1 MKKLVSLCMLTDLPP
16 GKPRL
21 MRAPGA
27 HGATGMPGQR
37 LACVRRGDR
46 VDVVDDRCPHEGH
59 PLSMGLVRDGVLTC
73 PWHNWKFDLGTGRC
87 LFGGEA
93 VRRYPVEVLNEE
105 VFVDLSLDEGETRLR
120 LEEDFVRAVAE
131 GAIDGALREG
141 LRLSRL
147 DGNARAP
154 WAPLVRMACQ
164 RTPFGAGDALVAIEA
179 ALALADDGVLDAG
192 EALAVAALAVSDE
205 TRARSARPLPEAVQS
220 ELEWDRDAFL
230 DDLLE
235 ERRSDAVARVLGL
248 PLEARVA
255 EVTDGWFIPFASLKL
270 WDRGATLA
278 RVRAGAAL
286 ATRLDEGGREE
297 LLAGIATSLGW
308 AVAESDLP
316 AWRATRVG
324 LQEAARVV
332 PGNAA
337 LGDDARAALLD
348 AALRSE
354 RDAVLATLAAG
365 RAGAAPAL
373 VLDVLADA
381 ALERLARYDLAR
393 SAQVGSTVT
402 AWDAARAVIL
412 AHAAT
417 RSPPCR
423 FSLAQ
428 AVMLAGVVG
437 RLARVSAGSADVP
450 GATRDQLLTAARTAA
465 LEPRCGWASRGRAA
479 SLAAAC
485 LGLGRRD
492 ERRIPVATFALTHA
506 TAHDL
511 GGGLAR
517 VAATARR
524 LVDGNET
531 DE

>member
-1 MKKLVSLCMLTDLPP
+1 MLTDLPP

-21 MRAPGA
+21 MRAPGGD
-27 HGATGMPGQR
+27 GATGVPGQR

-93 VRRYPVEVLNEE
+93 VRRYPVEVMNEE
-105 VFVDLSLDEGETRLR
+105 VFIDLSLDADQTRLR

-131 GAIDGALREG
+131 GAVDGAVREG
-141 LRLSRL
+141 LRLARL
-147 DGNARAP
+147 EGNSRAP
-154 WAPLVRMACQ
+154 WAPLVRMACL

-179 ALALADDGVLDAG
+179 ALALADEGVIDDG
-192 EALAVAALAVSDE
+192 EALAVAALAAADE
-205 TRARSARPLPEAVQS
+205 TRARSARPVPEAAPA
-220 ELEWDRDAFL
+220 ELERDRDAFL
-230 DDLLE
+230 EDLLE

-248 PLEARVA
+248 PREARVA
-255 EVTDGWFIPFASLKL
+255 EVTDGWLVPFASLKL
-270 WDRGATLA
+270 WDQGATLA

-286 ATRLDEGGREE
+286 ATRLGDGGREE

-324 LQEAARVV
+324 LQEAARVE
-332 PGNAA
+332 PGTAAMGDGAAAA
-337 LGDDARAALLD
+337 LRD

-354 RDAVLATLAAG
+354 REAVDATLAAV

-373 VLDVLADA
+373 VLDVLAGA
-381 ALERLARYDLAR
+381 ALDRLARYDLAR
-393 SAQVGSTVT
+393 SAKVGSAVSG
-402 AWDAARAVIL
+402 WDAARAVIF
-412 AHAAT
+412 AYAAT
-417 RSPPCR
+417 RAPSGR
-423 FSLAQ
+423 FALAQ

-437 RLARVSAGSADVP
+437 RLARVSLEAAEVPSAAKDDLR
-450 GATRDQLLTAARTAA
+450 AAARSAA
-465 LEPRCGWASRGRAA
+465 LAPRCEWASRGRAA

-485 LGLGRRD
+485 VGLGMRD
-492 ERRIPVATFALTHA
+492 ERRLPVATFALTHA
-506 TAHDL
+506 TARDV

-524 LVDGNET
+524 LVDGAET
-531 DE
+531 DD